1 MRRETEIARA
11 SQHLSAPP
19 AAAWRWLPLA
29 VLNALASLSPCPIA
43 PQSPPRAAGSQ
54 GSGTADLAQ
63 LYAAA
68 QPGGAPPTS
77 AGAGGSATPPDPL
90 PPAASSGQLQPVD
103 TLLIRRLASDVA
115 HSSDVVAAWEEVE
128 SLRQALRLKD
138 AELASALEALAAAQ
152 AFGESPGAVQRHS
165 ETAGQ
170 QLARFLKDQLAMRDG
185 QLAAAQAEAAELRAA
200 LADSEERRAQLE
212 AALSEAQADAGYAR
226 LEAEEARQDAAAQLA
241 AMRSELWAAEARANL
256 AAYGTPE
263 GEELGVASCSA
274 VCFGGGGSLCQTA
287 EGSVLCDLS
296 CTVCSV
302 PAGLASLTHLDDAAA
317 RHANAFP
324 SAPMSLQAAAGRWLR
339 SSSRAVS
346 ACSSRAPHT
355 TAPATRPAQTGRV
368 TMAMSSPLPC
378 SLPASGR
385 AAPPPAPASP
395 SPSSSSCSSSQPAA
409 PSSLC
414 QLLVAAAPLQQGR
427 QPQTTMP
434 PHLVASLR

>member
-1 MRRETEIARA
+1 MRAPLGARQA
-11 SQHLSAPP
+11 GPAPPEPFGSPTKLTPAPGSAPDP
-19 AAAWRWLPLA
+19 SEITQQSVERNAALVLQALEAEVRAPRGGDRAGQPTPVCPTRRRLALAAAGCAHRARLP
-29 VLNALASLSPCPIA
+29 SPCPIA

-200 LADSEERRAQLE
+200 LADSEERRIQLE
-212 AALSEAQADAGYAR
+212 AALSEAQADARYAR
-226 LEAEEARQDAAAQLA
+226 LEAEEARRDAAAQLA

-263 GEELGVASCSA
+263 GEGLAVASCSA
-274 VCFGGGGSLCQTA
+274 VCSGGIGSLRRTA
-287 EGSVLCDLS
+287 DRSVLCDPS
-296 CTVCSV
+296 CTICSV
-302 PAGLASLTHLDDAAA
+302 PAGAAS
-317 RHANAFP
+317 N
-324 SAPMSLQAAAGRWLR
+324 
-339 SSSRAVS
+339 
-346 ACSSRAPHT
+346 T
-355 TAPATRPAQTGRV
+355 TR
-368 TMAMSSPLPC
+368 
-378 SLPASGR
+378 
-385 AAPPPAPASP
+385 
-395 SPSSSSCSSSQPAA
+395 
-409 PSSLC
+409 
-414 QLLVAAAPLQQGR
+414 
-427 QPQTTMP
+427 
-434 PHLVASLR
+434 